1 MYIGLA
7 GSQILIRPATSIYAG
22 CVVALLFP
30 FETEPP
36 SVSDIVLRIEV
47 NIEADVYFMA

>member
-1 MYIGLA
+1 MNAASIDA
-7 GSQILIRPATSIYAG
+7 IYARS
-22 CVVALLFP
+22 VVALLFQ

-36 SVSDIVLRIEV
+36 SVSDIVLCIEV